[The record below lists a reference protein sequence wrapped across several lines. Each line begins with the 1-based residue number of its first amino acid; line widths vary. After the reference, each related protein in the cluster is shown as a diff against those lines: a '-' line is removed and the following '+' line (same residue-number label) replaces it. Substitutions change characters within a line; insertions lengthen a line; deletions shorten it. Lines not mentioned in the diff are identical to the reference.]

1 MKIEKKGANIQEEDT
16 RAPER
21 ASPLFSLQ
29 GTYFLSITL
38 GTYHKRYTAVT
49 REEIFSFFFFFL
61 SGLYKC
67 LGQTFQY
74 KLFFVLFYFFILGHF
89 PCVGSAS
96 CCEGREQRQPTTY
109 HTLFCIVFVLFISKR
124 KERKNNK
131 SPIFSNILCV
141 CLSYIFGFHHHRL
154 SPYIR
159 HIRGEKGRSYA
170 NEI

>member
-74 KLFFVLFYFFILGHF
+74 KLFFVLFCFVSFRAF
-89 PCVGSAS
+89 SMCRVG
-96 CCEGREQRQPTTY
+96 E
-109 HTLFCIVFVLFISKR
+109 LL
-124 KERKNNK
+124 
-131 SPIFSNILCV
+131 
-141 CLSYIFGFHHHRL
+141 
-154 SPYIR
+154 
-159 HIRGEKGRSYA
+159 
-170 NEI
+170 